1 MGEFIDIATKEGS
14 SFQAFLSLPASGVGP
29 GVVVLPEI
37 YNVNDW
43 VRAVCDLYAEAGFV
57 ALAPDV
63 FWRHEPRLYMA
74 YNPENQ
80 QRGRKLATELDTE
93 LALDDLD
100 LCLSFLRASP
110 HTTGKAGVVGYCL
123 GGQLAYLSAA
133 QRNPDASSVYYGTRL
148 QHLVNEVKTIRCPI
162 DLHFGELDQSV
173 PVSAAAEIET
183 AAKGMPNVSV
193 YVYEQAPHA
202 FGRFGHPPF
211 RPGASGL
218 ALRRT
223 HELFNRALR

>member
-1 MGEFIDIATKEGS
+1 MGELIEIAAKGG
-14 SFQAFLSLPASGVGP
+14 SFQAFLSLPAAGTGP

-43 VRAVCDLYAEAGFV
+43 VRAVCDLYSEAGYV

-63 FWRHEPRLYMA
+63 FWRHEPHLYMA

-100 LCLSFLRASP
+100 TCYSFLRKSS
-110 HTTGKAGVVGYCL
+110 HTNGKAGVVGYCL

-133 QRNPDASSVYYGTRL
+133 RRSPDGSSVYYGTRI
-148 QHLVNEVKTIRCPI
+148 QHHVHEARNIRCPT

-173 PVSAAAEIET
+173 PVAAAAEIEAVT
-183 AAKGMPNVSV
+183 RDMPHVSV

-202 FGRFGHPPF
+202 FGRFGHPPY

-218 ALRRT
+218 ALQRT
-223 HELFNRALR
+223 HDLFSKALR